1 MDEIVEEAFSAV
13 QESRRRAPGREW
25 PSIAS
30 PGIAI
35 TSLGVLAFIFLVEI
49 SFFLRITGELR
60 DLIFYVICSLFLAP
74 ICAILRV
81 FISRLGKGAAVEATH
96 IWIAIMALSLLAVLP
111 LFVRVLGGD
120 EPLLFKTGRSLIA
133 ATCSAAI
140 LTVIL
145 NFTQRPLMP
154 AFEQLRS
161 TPVMVG
167 AFFCALWA
175 FLFSLFWIEPRAP
188 FSNPITHFFSAFLKP
203 TSGQVLVLLFA
214 ALTIFSLA
222 ALAKFETR
230 MRDGATRHFQP
241 IYRIG
246 LGFAIGLTWLCYFDF
261 SLPADA
267 LHNMTNIGPALHLR
281 FGGVLMVDTFSQY
294 GPGPVLVT
302 LLGLTLGPTTVAMG
316 NIVVQIQSLLFYSLW
331 MVCLYRMSTLK
342 LPSLLIGFLAIGFLM
357 AGWGQ
362 GEGNINFAPSILGP
376 RYLPILSMV
385 LAISL
390 LHPPAR
396 HSTLT
401 AVSTMIAGLW
411 SAEALIGSLGIHLA
425 FLGMLG
431 LRDRAIFRI
440 LSDGILA
447 CLPVLGAIATL
458 SLLTLIQAGK
468 LPNYHVYLDFM
479 SVYGMLSPLWSLP
492 ANPLFLGWSAILLVI
507 FLVLADGWLRIF
519 DHSQQ
524 VTELSPAALYYQ
536 FLPMALLTILMSAYF
551 VGRSV
556 EYVIIIALLPFIA
569 LIVPGLLRTGTILA
583 QSKHPASLLVFT
595 LPVLVG
601 LWALSF
607 TFLTLTRQGSTYS
620 LLIQECRDYGRC
632 TPSTL
637 VAGLKE
643 KLRVR
648 PVLDQVSAQWSRYYF
663 DSSGTVREAVD
674 AMQHLAADKPTVSVF
689 LGSVLPT
696 PLVGSIRD
704 NIASDMALLYAGK
717 WHRWPRSYGFSDD
730 LIPALVDQIVSTP
743 IRLNE
748 GEIVIVRRDETT
760 FGEIERRVLRK
771 IRAETTLCLLPA
783 QWKEI
788 AVYRVGGDAGCPA
801 Q

>member
-1 MDEIVEEAFSAV
+1 MDETIEEAFSVV
-13 QESRRRAPGREW
+13 QEGRRRAPEREW
-25 PSIAS
+25 PSVAA
-30 PGIAI
+30 PGVAI
-35 TSLGVLAFIFLVEI
+35 ISLGILAFIFLVEI
-49 SFFLRITGELR
+49 SFFLRIAGELR
-60 DLIFYVICSLFLAP
+60 DLIFYVIGSLLLAP
-74 ICAILRV
+74 ICAGLRIFIL
-81 FISRLGKGAAVEATH
+81 RLGKGAAVEATQ
-96 IWIAIMALSLLAVLP
+96 IWIAIMALSLLAILP
-111 LFVRVLGGD
+111 LFVRVLGGG
-120 EPLLFKTGRSLIA
+120 EPLLFKIGRLLIA

-145 NFTQRPLMP
+145 NFPRRSPIP

-167 AFFCALWA
+167 TFFCALSA
-175 FLFSLFWIEPRAP
+175 FLFSLFWIEPGAP
-188 FSNPITHFFSAFLKP
+188 HFNPITQFFSALLKP
-203 TSGQVLVLLFA
+203 TLGQVLALLSA
-214 ALTIFSLA
+214 ALAILSVA

-230 MRDGATRHFQP
+230 MRDGGTRYLQSIH
-241 IYRIG
+241 RTG

-302 LLGLTLGPTTVAMG
+302 LLGLTLGPTTVPMG

-331 MVCLYRMSTLK
+331 LVCLYRMSTLK
-342 LPSLLIGFLAIGFLM
+342 FPSLLIGFLSIGILM

-362 GEGNINFAPSILGP
+362 GEGNVNFAPSIIGP
-376 RYLPILSMV
+376 RYLPILLMV
-385 LAISL
+385 LAISFL
-390 LHPPAR
+390 RPPAR

-401 AVSTMIAGLW
+401 AVSTMIAGMW

-431 LRDRAIFRI
+431 LRDRAIVRI
-440 LSDGILA
+440 LADGILA

-458 SLLTLIQAGK
+458 SSLTLIQAGK
-468 LPNYHVYLDFM
+468 LPNYHIYLDFM

-492 ANPLFLGWSAILLVI
+492 ANPLFLGWSAILLAI

-519 DHSQQ
+519 DRSQQ
-524 VTELSPAALYYQ
+524 VTELGPAALYYQ
-536 FLPMALLTILMSAYF
+536 FLPMALLAILMSAYF

-556 EYVIIIALLPFIA
+556 EYVIIIALLPFVA

-583 QSKHPASLLVFT
+583 PSKHPTSLLVLT
-595 LPVLVG
+595 LPVLVS

-663 DSSGTVREAVD
+663 DSSGAVREAVD
-674 AMQHLAADKPTVSVF
+674 AMQRLAADKPTVSVF
-689 LGSVLPT
+689 LGSVLPA
-696 PLVGSIRD
+696 PLVDSIRD

-717 WHRWPRSYGFSDD
+717 WHRWPRSYGFSDE

-743 IRLNE
+743 IRLNG
-748 GEIVIVRRDETT
+748 GEIVIVRRDETS
-760 FGEIERRVLRK
+760 FGEIERRILRK

-788 AVYRVGGDAGCPA
+788 AVYRVADDAGCPT